1 MRGQRLA
8 IILTFFKRTRS
19 LLVLCLVFYN
29 WELSILCFL
38 HYGCPL
44 TTADTVIRFRG
55 LGSCFSKTS
64 IRHQGLRMESK
75 WCLPSLKLCVIM
87 YPINRRPKIGK
98 NCRERGRQRKEKR
111 QKRDTEWFLFEFRID
126 CEISCAQRKSN
137 LHLLLI
143 SLKAGSFFKISWRK
157 LSWPP
162 SPS

>member
-64 IRHQGLRMESK
+64 IHHQGLRMESK
-75 WCLPSLKLCVIM
+75 WRLPSLKLCVII
-87 YPINRRPKIGK
+87 YPINIRPKTGR

-111 QKRDTEWFLFEFRID
+111 QRGTQSGFYLIQNRLWNQLCPKKKQSTFASDLIESCLILQDILKEAIMTT
-126 CEISCAQRKSN
+126 IS
-137 LHLLLI
+137 
-143 SLKAGSFFKISWRK
+143 
-157 LSWPP
+157 
-162 SPS
+162 